1 MKVRLLFLC
10 LFLFLP
16 LNLCGA
22 QAPEPTLPPVFVTST
37 RTEIPLQQVT
47 TSASE
52 ITTQDIQQQEAV
64 MVLDTLRSV
73 PGLEVV
79 QSGSRGNATSVFI
92 RGADADHVLVLVD
105 GVEVNSTTLGAFD
118 FAHLTTDNVERI
130 EIIRGSGGTL
140 YGSQAIGGVINIITK
155 RGQGPLEAG
164 ATVEGGNGWT
174 NRQAF
179 TLKGSAG
186 NLGYFFSGSH
196 LGTQGFRSVNDD
208 YRNVSS
214 SARLDYQAT
223 ENARLT
229 GIFQFVKTNLGLF
242 NNNNFASQPD
252 PNAREAVTQYLAK
265 GEWQQKILPNW
276 DYRISGSMFKEHFTD
291 TDDVDNCVF
300 LGFPCDSSR
309 THDIFRTRIDTGE
322 LQTNYRFGEW
332 STTTFGSQYQRRS
345 ADTSGGIDNAI
356 RNLGYYLQEQL
367 QFLDQ
372 RLIMIPGIRLDDNQ
386 SFGTAWTPS
395 FSAAYL
401 FRETGTK
408 IKTSYAKGF
417 KAPTLN
423 ELFFPAAFGCPAF
436 GNPNLKP
443 ERSWELD
450 AGVEQN
456 LLSERV
462 KVGATYFHREVKNLI
477 EAEPIPGDPFGCF
490 RAQNVGIARFDG
502 VEWTLAV
509 QLLEAVTL
517 NANYTYLDWDTADGK
532 LPRRSRNFGNVTL
545 NYLRDK
551 WNVNLSVN
559 VVGRRDDFRA
569 AFPFGDITKAG
580 YAIFNLAS
588 YYTLPWRVP
597 AVKDLTLVGRIGNLF
612 NKRYEEADGFRA
624 PPLNFL
630 LGVRAAFGT

>member
-22 QAPEPTLPPVFVTST
+22 QTPEPTLPPVFVTST

-52 ITTQDIQQQEAV
+52 ITTQDIQQQQAA
-64 MVLDTLRSV
+64 MVLETLRSV

-118 FAHLTTDNVERI
+118 FAHLTTDNIERI

-155 RGQGPLEAG
+155 RGQGPMEAS
-164 ATVEGGNGWT
+164 ATLQGGNGWT

-179 TLKGSAG
+179 TLNGSAG

-214 SARLDYQAT
+214 SARLDYQTT

-242 NNNNFASQPD
+242 NNNSFASQPD
-252 PNAREAVTQYLAK
+252 SNAREAGTQYLAK

-291 TDDVDNCVF
+291 TDDVDSCVF
-300 LGFPCDSSR
+300 FGSPCDSSR

-332 STTTFGSQYQRRS
+332 STTTFGTQYQRRS

-356 RNLGYYLQEQL
+356 RNLGYYLQQQL
-367 QFLDQ
+367 GLLDQ

-408 IKTSYAKGF
+408 IKMSYAKGF

-423 ELFFPAAFGCPAF
+423 QLFFPAAFGCPAF

-456 LLSERV
+456 LLNDRV

-477 EAEPIPGDPFGCF
+477 EAEPIPNDPFGCF

-509 QLLEAVTL
+509 QLLEALTL

-532 LPRRSRNFGNVTL
+532 LPRRSRNFGNVAL
-545 NYLRDK
+545 NYIYRG
-551 WNVNLSVN
+551 WNTNLSVN
-559 VVGRRDDFRA
+559 IVGRRDDFRA
-569 AFPFGDITKAG
+569 ASPFGDVTQPG

-597 AVKDLTLVGRIGNLF
+597 AVKDLQLVGRINNLF
-612 NKRYEEADGFRA
+612 NKRYEEVNGFRS
-624 PPLNFL
+624 PPFNFL
-630 LGVRAAFGT
+630 LGVRATFGS

>member
-155 RGQGPLEAG
+155 RGQGPMEAS
-164 ATVEGGNGWT
+164 ATLQGGNGWT

-179 TLKGSAG
+179 TLNGSAG

-223 ENARLT
+223 ENGRLT

-309 THDIFRTRIDTGE
+309 THDIFRTRIDAGE

-436 GNPNLKP
+436 GNPNLEP

-456 LLSERV
+456 LLNDRV

-477 EAEPIPGDPFGCF
+477 EAEPIPNDPFGCF

-597 AVKDLTLVGRIGNLF
+597 AVKDLTLVGRIGNLY